1 MRRPKLLFTKPKTD
15 NVEFTFTAPPPITD
29 PKQERIVYET
39 MLLVMLLSCEK
50 FPVRARTVLP

>member
-1 MRRPKLLFTKPKTD
+1 MRRPKLLFTNPKTD

-29 PKQERIVYET
+29 PKQERIVDET
-39 MLLVMLLSCEK
+39 MLLMLLSCEK